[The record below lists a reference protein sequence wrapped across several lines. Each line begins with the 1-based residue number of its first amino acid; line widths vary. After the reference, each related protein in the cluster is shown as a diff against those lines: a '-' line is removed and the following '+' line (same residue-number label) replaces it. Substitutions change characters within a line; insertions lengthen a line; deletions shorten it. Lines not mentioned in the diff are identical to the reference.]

1 MSVRHSP
8 LLCVCS
14 QFSSSRSLWSLWLKS
29 VRQFCVSVISDGA
42 YVKCRMVKICSQFS
56 MCLIVIS
63 SPFKVG
69 EHNSYYEKHSSMLSL
84 FTYTRNVYTGFT
96 CLI

>member
-1 MSVRHSP
+1 MSVRQPP

-29 VRQFCVSVISDGA
+29 VRQVCVSVISDGA

-63 SPFKVG
+63 SPFKVVKTIHIMRKTVQCFHYLHIQ
-69 EHNSYYEKHSSMLSL
+69 EMYMRALS
-84 FTYTRNVYTGFT
+84 V
-96 CLI
+96 